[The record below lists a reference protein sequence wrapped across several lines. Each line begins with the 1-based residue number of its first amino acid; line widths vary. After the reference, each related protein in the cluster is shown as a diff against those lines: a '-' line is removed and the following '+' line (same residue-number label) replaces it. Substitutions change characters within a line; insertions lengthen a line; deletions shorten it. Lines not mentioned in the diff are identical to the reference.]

1 MEHFEVKCRL
11 KIIQK
16 SASYGGTCK
25 VKPTQ
30 KDTHEPILTKL
41 TEKSLKPFIYHY
53 RVVVKAINIV
63 EARTLGVLQ
72 AMAYLN
78 TDLQHE

>member
-1 MEHFEVKCRL
+1 MDHFEVKCRL

-30 KDTHEPILTKL
+30 KDTHEPILLKL
-41 TEKSLKPFIYHY
+41 TEKNLGPFIYHY
-53 RVVVKAINIV
+53 RVVVEAKNIV
-63 EARTLGVLQ
+63 EARWIGVLK
-72 AMAYLN
+72 AMSSLN
-78 TDLQHE
+78 KTLEHE